1 VDNSGLQGDNKMVN
15 DLDDYLDLMK
25 SDIES
30 IDGILI
36 NTGSGIDVKQ
46 KDLDRIFTLL
56 EDIESYA
63 KKAQKLV

>member
-1 VDNSGLQGDNKMVN
+1 MVN

-30 IDGILI
+30 IDRILI

>member
-30 IDGILI
+30 IDRILI

>member
-1 VDNSGLQGDNKMVN
+1 MGFVS
-15 DLDDYLDLMK
+15 DD
-25 SDIES
+25 SDFGKIE
-30 IDGILI
+30 
-36 NTGSGIDVKQ
+36 IDVEQ